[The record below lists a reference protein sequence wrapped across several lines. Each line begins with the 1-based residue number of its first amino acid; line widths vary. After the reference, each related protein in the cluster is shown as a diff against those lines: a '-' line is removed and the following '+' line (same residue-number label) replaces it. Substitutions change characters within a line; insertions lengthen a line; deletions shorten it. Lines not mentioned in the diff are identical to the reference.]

1 MDRFIS
7 RLMKW
12 SFIQWMIDFV
22 IAKTSFLIP
31 GKRVF
36 ESDAWIAIDH
46 PRPSYPVHIV
56 ILPKKP
62 YHNWMSVDSTSDP
75 FLPQL
80 MDISQVLIREFN
92 LEQQGYRLIINGGKY
107 QTFPHLHVHLISG
120 STISPEE
127 DTHSSS

>member
-1 MDRFIS
+1 
-7 RLMKW
+7 
-12 SFIQWMIDFV
+12 
-22 IAKTSFLIP
+22 
-31 GKRVF
+31 
-36 ESDAWIAIDH
+36 
-46 PRPSYPVHIV
+46 
-56 ILPKKP
+56 
-62 YHNWMSVDSTSDP
+62 
-75 FLPQL
+75 